1 MKDDMGRRDFLKR
14 SMAASAGAAMGLGAA
29 RDAQSADSTKSNPM
43 DRTGK
48 KGMPMGRIGDM
59 EVSRLISGGNLISG
73 WSHARDLIYVHQ
85 LMRHYNSDEKVLD
98 TLELLEDHGV
108 NTILCDPN
116 EKTVRIFNR
125 YWDERGGS
133 MQWISD
139 TRPEPDDPD
148 TNIKKAIDSGADAV
162 YVNGGWADN
171 WHLNGRTELLAKSVE
186 AGKRQ
191 GVPMGIGGHSL
202 ETILAA
208 ESLNCGA
215 DFYVKTLHHHDYWSC
230 RPSEHNTPVARNGAD
245 NYWARTPEQ
254 TIEFMKKVEKPWI
267 AFKTLAAGAI
277 HPNSGFQYAFEGGAD
292 FICVGMFDWQ
302 VEEDVRITKDKV
314 RKVARSGRGRPWQ
327 A

>member
-1 MKDDMGRRDFLKR
+1 MKDDMDRRDFLKK
-14 SMAASAGAAMGLGAA
+14 SMAASAGAAMGLSSAA
-29 RDAQSADSTKSNPM
+29 QAAGSKRSNPM
-43 DRTGK
+43 SRTGK
-48 KGMPMGRIGDM
+48 KGMPMARIGDL

-73 WSHARDLIYVHQ
+73 WSHSRDLIYVHQ
-85 LMRHYNSDEKVLD
+85 LMRHYNTDEKVMD
-98 TLELLEDHGV
+98 TLELLEEQGV

-116 EKTVRIFNR
+116 EKTVRIFTR

-171 WHLNGRTELLAKSVE
+171 WHLDGRTELLAKSVE

-202 ETILAA
+202 ETIVAA
-208 ESLNCGA
+208 ESLGCDA

-230 RPSEHNTPVARNGAD
+230 RPSAQDKPVARNPSD

-254 TIEFMKKVEKPWI
+254 TIEFMRKVDTPWI

-277 HPNSGFQYAFEGGAD
+277 HPNSGFKYAFEGGAD
-292 FICVGMFDWQ
+292 IICVGMFDWQ
-302 VEEDVRITKDKV
+302 VAQDAGIAKRMVQR
-314 RKVARSGRGRPWQ
+314 VAQNGRARPWQ